1 MPLTV
6 HQLQLTPAQT
16 RAARRVNAG
25 MAHAPRLKLGGWRL
39 AVGMRLNSVV
49 SAAAGRVTSAALKRR
64 GVAVSAEVIAG
75 PAGPLPLRLLLP
87 AGPPRALV
95 VDLHGGGWVLGSAAL
110 NDRLTGHLA
119 EAGLAVASVDYRLL
133 DEARGVWMPDA
144 VADCVAALRWA
155 TDDGRARFGV
165 DRVFVIGESAGAH
178 LAALALQRLRDEGV
192 APLPAPILVQGV
204 FDLAGTPSV
213 QAADAR
219 TLLFDGPNLVRDL
232 GRLTPDRDEAA
243 RRAADVSPLYGDL
256 SGMPSALFVAGD
268 ADPLRDDSRLMADRW
283 SAHADTV
290 LLEVPLAP
298 HGFQH
303 FVAASAA
310 PAQAFIR
317 RWIEQGLAAG
327 PVSVENANR

>member
-1 MPLTV
+1 MSLTV
-6 HQLQLTPAQT
+6 HQLQLTEAQT

-25 MAHAPRLKLGGWRL
+25 MARAPRLKFGGWRL
-39 AVGMRLNSVV
+39 AVGMKLNSVV

-64 GVAVSAEVIAG
+64 GVAVSSEVIRG
-75 PAGPLPLRLLLP
+75 PAGPIPLRLLLP
-87 AGPPRALV
+87 ADPPRALV
-95 VDLHGGGWVLGSAAL
+95 VDLHGGGWVFGSAAL

-119 EAGLAVASVDYRLL
+119 EAGLAVASIDYRLL
-133 DEARGVWMPDA
+133 DEVRGVWMSDA

-155 TDDGRARFGV
+155 TGDGRTRFGV

-192 APLPAPILVQGV
+192 APLPAPIFVQGV
-204 FDLAGTPSV
+204 FDLAGSPSV
-213 QAADAR
+213 RAADAGA
-219 TLLFDGPNLVRDL
+219 LLFDGPNLVRDL
-232 GRLTPDRDEAA
+232 GRLTPDRDEAG
-243 RRAADVSPLYGDL
+243 RRAPDVSPLYGDL
-256 SGMPSALFVAGD
+256 TGMPPALFVAGE
-268 ADPLRDDSRLMADRW
+268 ADPLRDDSRLMAERW

-317 RWIEQGLAAG
+317 RWIDRSFAAD
-327 PVSVENANR
+327 PLSVDNSSL

>member
-6 HQLQLTPAQT
+6 HQLQLTPAQI

-39 AVGMRLNSVV
+39 AVGMRLNNVV
-49 SAAAGRVTSAALKRR
+49 SAAAGRMTSAALKRR
-64 GVAVSAEVIAG
+64 GVSVSSEVIPG

-133 DEARGVWMPDA
+133 DEVRGVWMPDA

-155 TDDGRARFGV
+155 TDDGRSRFGV

-192 APLPAPILVQGV
+192 MPLPVPIFVQGV
-204 FDLAGTPSV
+204 FDLAGSPSV
-213 QAADAR
+213 RAADAR

-232 GRLTPDRDEAA
+232 GRLTPGRDEAG
-243 RRAADVSPLYGDL
+243 RRSPDVSPLYGDL
-256 SGMPSALFVAGD
+256 SGMPPALFVTGE
-268 ADPLRDDSRLMADRW
+268 ADPLRDDGRIMAERW
-283 SAHADTV
+283 STQADTV

-303 FVAASAA
+303 FAAASAA

-317 RWIEQGLAAG
+317 RWIEQGLAAD

>member
-6 HQLQLTPAQT
+6 HQLQLTPAQA

-39 AVGMRLNSVV
+39 AVGMRLNSMV

-64 GVAVSAEVIAG
+64 GVSVSLDVIPG
-75 PAGPLPLRLLLP
+75 PDGPLPLRLLLP

-133 DEARGVWMPDA
+133 DEVREIWMPDA
-144 VADCVAALRWA
+144 VADCAAALRWA
-155 TDDGRARFGV
+155 AGPGRNRFGV
-165 DRVFVIGESAGAH
+165 ERVFVIGESAGAH
-178 LAALALQRLRDEGV
+178 LAALALQQLRDEGV
-192 APLPAPILVQGV
+192 TPLPAPVFVQGV

-232 GRLTPDRDEAA
+232 GRLTPDRDEAG
-243 RRAADVSPLYGDL
+243 RRAPDVSPLYGNL
-256 SGMPSALFVAGD
+256 SGMPPALFVAGE
-268 ADPLRDDSRLMADRW
+268 ADPLCDDSRLMAERW

-317 RWIEQGLAAG
+317 GWIEHGLSAG
-327 PVSVENANR
+327 PVSVENANL

>member
-1 MPLTV
+1 MSLTV
-6 HQLQLTPAQT
+6 HQLQLSPAQT
-16 RAARRVNAG
+16 VAARRVNAG

-39 AVGMRLNSVV
+39 AVGMRLNSML
-49 SAAAGRVTSAALKRR
+49 SSAAGRISSTALKRR
-64 GVAVSAEVIAG
+64 GVSVSLELIPG
-75 PAGPLPLRLLLP
+75 PGGPLPLRILSP
-87 AGPPRALV
+87 ADPPRALV

-133 DEARGVWMPDA
+133 DEVRGVWMPDA
-144 VADCVAALRWA
+144 VADSVVALRWA
-155 TDDGRARFGV
+155 MGEGRARFAV
-165 DRVFVIGESAGAH
+165 DRVFVVGESAGAH
-178 LAALALQRLRDEGV
+178 LAALALQQLRDEGV
-192 APLPAPILVQGV
+192 TPLPAPVFVQGV

-213 QAADAR
+213 RAADAR

-232 GRLTPDRDEAA
+232 GRLTPDRDEAG
-243 RRAADVSPLYGDL
+243 RRAPDVSPLYGDL
-256 SGMPSALFVAGD
+256 SGMPPALFVTGE
-268 ADPLRDDSRLMADRW
+268 ADPLRDDSRLMAERW
-283 SAHADTV
+283 SAHAETV

-317 RWIEQGLAAG
+317 RWIDQEIVAG
-327 PVSVENANR
+327 PVSVENANL